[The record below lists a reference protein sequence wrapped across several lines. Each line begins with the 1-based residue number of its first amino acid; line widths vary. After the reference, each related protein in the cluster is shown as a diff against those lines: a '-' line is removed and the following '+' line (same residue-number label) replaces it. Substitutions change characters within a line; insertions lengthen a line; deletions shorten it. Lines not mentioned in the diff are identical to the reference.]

1 MFDLWR
7 VERLAEGRICMQQSP
22 RFRSVL
28 GAEIGR
34 VFRMVLVVLV
44 ALRPARAE

>member
-7 VERLAEGRICMQQSP
+7 VERLAEGRILCMQQSP

-28 GAEIGR
+28 SAEIGR
-34 VFRMVLVVLV
+34 VWLSWQ
-44 ALRPARAE
+44 